1 MIIGKNI
8 SLVYK
13 TNKQEKAILKNVS
26 FEIARGNVTAL
37 IGKSGAG
44 KTSLLRCLVGL
55 ETTFDGLLI
64 CDGYDVHLLTAKE
77 RACMIGYVAQNYNLF
92 LHLTVLQ
99 NCTLAL
105 QTVFGESAEAA
116 QEKVIA
122 QLTRVGMRDYALV
135 YPSQL
140 SGGQKQRVAIARA
153 LCLGPKVLV
162 LDEPTSALDPENVAS
177 MVALIRQLTSQG
189 MTLVVSSQDMQ
200 FVEKVF
206 DYIYLVEDGK
216 ITETCKR
223 SDVSTA
229 CASTIKKFLG
239 VL

>member
-55 ETTFDGLLI
+55 ETTFDGLLV
-64 CDGYDVHLLTAKE
+64 CDGYDVRLLTAKE
-77 RACMIGYVAQNYNLF
+77 RASMIGYVAQNYNSF
-92 LHLTVLQ
+92 AHLTVLQ

-105 QTVFGESAEAA
+105 QTVLGESVEIAE
-116 QEKVIA
+116 EKAIA
-122 QLTRVGMRDYALV
+122 QLTRVGMNDYASV

-177 MVALIRQLTSQG
+177 MIALMRQLGSQG

-200 FVEKVF
+200 FVEKIF
-206 DYIYLVEDGK
+206 DYIYLVDDGM
-216 ITETCKR
+216 IAETCKR
-223 SDVSTA
+223 SDALIT
-229 CASTIKKFLG
+229 CASTIQKFLRI
-239 VL
+239 L